1 MWFPTARLETT
12 LWDGLGS
19 LLKMQTPESYL
30 ESRLNQTLGAVGV
43 DGGRTRICTFR
54 NFPGDLYGITRPW

>member
-43 DGGRTRICTFR
+43 DGGAHKNLHFQKLPR
-54 NFPGDLYGITRPW
+54 